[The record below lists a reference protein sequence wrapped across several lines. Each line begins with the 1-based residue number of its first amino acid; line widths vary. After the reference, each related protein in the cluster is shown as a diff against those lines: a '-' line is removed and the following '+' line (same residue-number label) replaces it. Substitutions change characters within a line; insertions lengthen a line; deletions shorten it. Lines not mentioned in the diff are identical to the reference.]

1 MTKSNIKP
9 DYLGHRERL
18 RQRFLLSE
26 GRDMADYELLELVLT
41 IALPRRDVKPLAKAL
56 ISDFGSFAGV
66 INANKEELCAIDGI
80 KENTVTVLK
89 IINAAL
95 QRTSWQ
101 NLQSQ
106 DGPIILNIDSLIDY
120 CRTGMCYSDVEEFR
134 LIYLDSKLHVIGQE
148 TMQKGTINSVAIH
161 PREVIK
167 AAMSNRASAIIM
179 VHNHPSGNVQP
190 SKSDVA
196 MTERI
201 DEACESIGIRL
212 LDHLVVSNKD
222 YYSFAQHCLLKSC
235 S

>member
-1 MTKSNIKP
+1 MKTLDTKP

-18 RQRFLLSE
+18 RQRFLLSY
-26 GRDMADYELLELVLT
+26 GKDMADYELLELVLT
-41 IALPRRDVKPLAKAL
+41 IALPRRDVKPLAKVL
-56 ISDFGSFAGV
+56 ISKFGNFAGV
-66 INANKEELCAIDGI
+66 INATKEDLCAVDGV
-80 KENTVTVLK
+80 KENTFTVLK

-101 NLQSQ
+101 NLQSF
-106 DGPIILNIDSLIDY
+106 DGPIIMNFDSLIDY
-120 CRTGMCYSDVEEFR
+120 CRSSMSYSDVEEFR
-134 LIYLDSKLHVIGQE
+134 LIYLDTKLHVVGQD

-167 AAMSNRASAIIM
+167 AAMNHHASAIIM

-212 LDHLVVSNKD
+212 LDHLVIGHNE
-222 YYSFAQHCLLKSC
+222 YYSFAQHCLLRNC

>member
-1 MTKSNIKP
+1 MTSAETKP

-26 GRDMADYELLELVLT
+26 GKDMADYELLELILT
-41 IALPRRDVKPLAKAL
+41 IALPRKDVKPLAKAL
-56 ISDFGSFAGV
+56 IARFGSFAEV
-66 INANKEELCAIDGI
+66 INASKDDLCAIAGI

-101 NLQSQ
+101 NLQSF
-106 DGPIILNIDSLIDY
+106 DGPVILNFDSLIDY
-120 CRTGMCYSDVEEFR
+120 CHASMCYSDIEEFR

-148 TMQKGTINSVAIH
+148 IMQKGTINSVAIH

-167 AAMSNRASAIIM
+167 AAMNHHAAALVM

-190 SKSDVA
+190 SKSDIL

-201 DEACESIGIRL
+201 DEACISIGIRL
-212 LDHLVVSNKD
+212 LDHLIISHQD
-222 YYSFAQHCLLKSC
+222 YYSFAQSGIISNKR
-235 S
+235 